1 MLAYVCENHSQLGT
15 GRLPSPCGG
24 DLRWDFTPRGR
35 ARPGYGPQS
44 EDTAGLGGESPAG
57 NMWATASAQDRDIRM
72 ADIGKVLG
80 IDIWSG
86 QISRVQVK

>member
-1 MLAYVCENHSQLGT
+1 
-15 GRLPSPCGG
+15 
-24 DLRWDFTPRGR
+24 
-35 ARPGYGPQS
+35 
-44 EDTAGLGGESPAG
+44 
-57 NMWATASAQDRDIRM
+57 MWATASAQDRDIRM